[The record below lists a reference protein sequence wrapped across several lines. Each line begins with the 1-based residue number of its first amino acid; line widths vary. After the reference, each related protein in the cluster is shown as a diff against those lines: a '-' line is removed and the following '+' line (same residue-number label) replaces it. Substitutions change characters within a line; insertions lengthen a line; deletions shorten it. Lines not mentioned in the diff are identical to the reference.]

1 MNKEI
6 VLSVHGL
13 VDFLLRRGD
22 IDNRIYNS
30 NAMSEG
36 TRIHLRY
43 QQIQSGEYLK
53 EQYLETKLDIDDFTF
68 VLSGRADGIIVN
80 EDKVIIDEIKSTV
93 SDLDKFYEEQK
104 EWHLG
109 QAKVYAYM
117 YLKMNNLK
125 KCGVRL
131 TYISQLDFSD
141 KLILNFTYSF
151 EELEEFIID
160 LCKKYL
166 VFYTSLYKHK
176 LLKKHTAEELSF
188 PFENYRPGQRDLAKY
203 VYGAILNNESVFIE
217 APTGIGKTMS
227 TLFPSVKA
235 FSSLDIDKI
244 FYLSAKNV
252 AKNVAFDACKLLIKK
267 GLVIRAIKLSSKEKL
282 CRCDSRKC
290 NPDECPFTKGYY
302 DKLMSVIS
310 ETIKKYDTIDENIVN
325 QIADEQLMCPFE
337 LQLDLSL
344 YCDVIICD
352 YNYLF
357 DPLVY
362 LKRFFEQEITPYV
375 ALIDEAHNLVDRSR
389 DMYSATIDN
398 NMLKNLRHEFKRFK
412 ALSFKKSLRKLIN
425 YIDEQKKNIDEEYIR
440 VEENFDSKF
449 YSLVENAFKNFQDIM
464 KNFPEYTTNLFLE
477 SFRMLNRFLK
487 ISDYIDES
495 FALYYQIIDD
505 EVVVNIRCVDSSKL
519 VKHTL
524 SKLQAS
530 IFFSATLT
538 PIDYYISCLGGDE
551 YTPKVILDSPFDK
564 NNLLTIV
571 RDDISTRLKDRNL
584 SYDEIAKTIESI
596 VSQKKGNY
604 LVFFSSYQYLKDVY
618 ACLEQNEN
626 IKYIVQEREMEEED
640 RNRFLDNFALDPKIT
655 TVGMAVLGGAFSEG
669 IDLTSERLIGAIIIG
684 VGMPTISYE
693 RNIVKDYFQENGK
706 DGFDFAYVFPG
717 MNKVMQAAGRVIR
730 GEFDIGLV
738 VFIDDR
744 FSYWKYKALLKEQ
757 YKYPYHV
764 KDTKKIK
771 EIVSS
776 FWEKHEN

>member
-53 EQYLETKLDIDDFTF
+53 EHYLETKLDIDDFTF

-151 EELEEFIID
+151 EELEEFIVD

-176 LLKKHTAEELSF
+176 LLKKHTAKELSF

-389 DMYSATIDN
+389 DMYSATLDN

-425 YIDEQKKNIDEEYIR
+425 YIDEQKENIDEEYIR

-495 FALYYQIIDD
+495 FALYYQIIDE
-505 EVVVNIRCVDSSKL
+505 EVGVNIRCVDSSKL

-551 YTPKVILDSPFDK
+551 FTPKVILDSPFDK

-618 ACLEQNEN
+618 ACLEENEN